1 MAYYRTG
8 PAILQDIAGKF
19 SGTCYVAFVTNVG
32 ETSPLGKI
40 PIQLKTQEIEFNEPK
55 EEVINGIRGFKLT
68 SKNKVVFPKPGVS
81 IPGISHIQI
90 FSSSDPSDSDLL
102 ASMPV
107 LGYDSRITIAPN
119 EERVIEEI
127 EIDLW

>member
-8 PAILQDIAGKF
+8 PDILREIANKF
-19 SGTCYVAFVTNVG
+19 TGTCYVSFVSNVG
-32 ETSPLGKI
+32 DSIGKI
-40 PIQLKTQEIEFNEPK
+40 PSPFTPLEIEFNEPK

-68 SKNKVVFPKPGVS
+68 SKNKVVFPKPGIS
-81 IPGISHIQI
+81 LPGITHIQI
-90 FSSSDPSDSDLL
+90 FSTDSGSPSESDLL

-107 LGYDSRITIAPN
+107 LGYDSSITIAPN